1 MFYNLANLNYFV
13 YYAKQCQPFIYL
25 FICLRSKNIFLF
37 FLIFTVTNKERNL
50 LINPLGL
57 ESLLLL
63 FFFKWKM
70 FLFKFELLFSPKRR
84 EDDGST
90 IKIIIYNETLR
101 NKMFFCSALIV
112 AVLMIAVAR
121 FQSVLFRLYLVPSFT
136 YYSPQFLRCRLYCFI
151 YSGKVIA
158 NSFNTFVIRSQPLD
172 QGKKLIIICS

>member
-1 MFYNLANLNYFV
+1 MSAV
-13 YYAKQCQPFIYL
+13 YLFIYL
-25 FICLRSKNIFLF
+25 FTVQKYFPFFFLF
-37 FLIFTVTNKERNL
+37 SRLRIKNEIFWSTRWAWKVYYYFL
-50 LINPLGL
+50 
-57 ESLLLL
+57 
-63 FFFKWKM
+63 FFKWKM

-90 IKIIIYNETLR
+90 RKIIIYNETLR

-136 YYSPQFLRCRLYCFI
+136 YYSPQFLRCRLCCFF

-158 NSFNTFVIRSQPLD
+158 NGFNTFVIRSQPLD